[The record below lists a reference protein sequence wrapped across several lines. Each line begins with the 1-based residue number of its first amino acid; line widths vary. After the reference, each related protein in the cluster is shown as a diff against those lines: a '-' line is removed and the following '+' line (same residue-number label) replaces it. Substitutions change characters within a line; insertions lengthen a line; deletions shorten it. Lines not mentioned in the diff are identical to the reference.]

1 MSAPDQLLVVIDPVA
16 RRCDG
21 ESVRIARDVLCGGAA
36 AKVCVPGTPEEFVR
50 ALARRGSRRLVVI
63 GDDRALVRAVGAL
76 HHGGDLGGN
85 ALSLVPVGPRETV
98 RLGVSLGAPP
108 GPVTAARAVL
118 GGVARRLDLLVD
130 DRGGV
135 VVGGVRIPEGTP
147 SPEPV
152 VAPEARFRP
161 SGGGGP
167 GAGTSGAG
175 TSGSGPGASG
185 AGASGSGPGASGA
198 SATPGPGLSG
208 SGCSGPGAS
217 GWGPS
222 AWGPSM
228 WVPSMWGT
236 CRSLVRT
243 LVGPGAGRVPPTL
256 GQRLRVEADG
266 RLLADVDD
274 PVDGVTVVA
283 RDGAAEVVVRPR
295 AAPPRRWAART
306 VTVAGAGG
314 EGYRYRADAEPTG
327 PVPTRT
333 WTVRPGA
340 WTLLVPA
347 RALPADAG

>member
-63 GDDRALVRAVGAL
+63 GDDRALVRAVRAL

-108 GPVTAARAVL
+108 GAVTAARAVL

-167 GAGTSGAG
+167 GAPGA
-175 TSGSGPGASG
+175 GASG
-185 AGASGSGPGASGA
+185 AGPSGPGTPGAGPSGSG
-198 SATPGPGLSG
+198 TT
-208 SGCSGPGAS
+208 S
-217 GWGPS
+217 GWGPA
-222 AWGPSM
+222 AWGPSV
-228 WVPSMWGT
+228 WGPSVWGT

-243 LVGPGAGRVPPTL
+243 LVGPGAGRVASAR

-295 AAPPRRWAART
+295 AAPPRRWTART

-314 EGYRYRADAEPTG
+314 ECYRYRADAEPTG

-347 RALPADAG
+347 RALPADGQ

>member
-167 GAGTSGAG
+167 GAGASG
-175 TSGSGPGASG
+175 TGASG
-185 AGASGSGPGASGA
+185 AGASGSGAGASG
-198 SATPGPGLSG
+198 TPGSGLSG
-208 SGCSGPGAS
+208 SGYSS
-217 GWGPS
+217 VWGPS
-222 AWGPSM
+222 VWGPS
-228 WVPSMWGT
+228 VWGT

-243 LVGPGAGRVPPTL
+243 LVGPGAGRVPPTR

-295 AAPPRRWAART
+295 AAPPRRWTVRT

-340 WTLLVPA
+340 WALLVPA
-347 RALPADAG
+347 RALPAEAG